1 MSFNP
6 QPKPDK
12 REPKAKKP
20 LKRTPLKPSTK
31 PIKKMS
37 ATRSKEK
44 PIYDRD
50 KKWFLA
56 QPENEFCFI
65 KGCGKKAVCIEHS
78 SGRWGKNYLDMSTW
92 RPSCWECN
100 TELETNSELSH
111 EYQISKI
118 SGKKKLKKDL

>member
-1 MSFNP
+1 MP
-6 QPKPDK
+6 TPCPKPDK

-31 PIKKMS
+31 SIKKFS
-37 ATRSKEK
+37 KNRLKEK

-50 KKWFLA
+50 RAWFLE

-65 KGCGKKAVCIEHS
+65 KGCGKPSVCIEHS
-78 SGRWGKNYLDMSTW
+78 QGRWGKNYLDMSTW
-92 RPSCWECN
+92 RPCCWEHN
-100 TELETNSELSH
+100 GELERNSELSH
-111 EYQISKI
+111 EYQMSKI